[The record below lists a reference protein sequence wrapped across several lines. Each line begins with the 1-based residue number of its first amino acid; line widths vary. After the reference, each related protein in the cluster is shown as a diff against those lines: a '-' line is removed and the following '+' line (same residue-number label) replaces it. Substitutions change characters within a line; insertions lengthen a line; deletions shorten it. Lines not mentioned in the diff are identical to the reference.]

1 MSVTRIANRYAKA
14 LLDLSIEENSLDKV
28 NADMLQ
34 LSEICKE
41 SKDFGNLLNSPIVD
55 SSKKLEIFKLIFGTK
70 MEKMSVDFM
79 NLIIQNSREA
89 LLPNIANSFIDLYK
103 VNKNILD
110 VTVISAAK
118 LNEATKTVIADKIKK
133 SFNGTVVL
141 IEKIDPT
148 LIGGFIVR
156 IGDKQI
162 DASIASQLSN
172 LKNILLN

>member
-14 LLDLSIEENSLDKV
+14 LLDFSIEKNQLEKV

-34 LSEICKE
+34 LAVICKE
-41 SKDFGNLLNSPIVD
+41 SKDFGNLLNSLIVD
-55 SSKKLEIFKLIFGTK
+55 AVKKMEIFNLIFGTK
-70 MEKMSVDFM
+70 MEKISLDFM

-89 LLPNIANSFIDLYK
+89 LIPNITESFIELYK
-103 VNKNILD
+103 TNNNILD
-110 VTVISAAK
+110 VTVISAAE
-118 LNEATKTVIADKIKK
+118 LNEATKSIITDKIKK

-162 DASIASQLSN
+162 DASIASQFSN
-172 LKNILLN
+172 LKNVLLN